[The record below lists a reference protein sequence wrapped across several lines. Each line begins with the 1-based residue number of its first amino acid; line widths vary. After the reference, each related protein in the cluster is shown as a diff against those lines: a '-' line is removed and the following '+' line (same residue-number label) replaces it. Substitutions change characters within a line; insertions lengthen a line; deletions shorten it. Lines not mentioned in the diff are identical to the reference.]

1 MADPEVFERAR
12 PRLLG
17 VAYRMVG
24 TVADA
29 EDIVQ
34 EAWLRWQSSEVT
46 PQRPEAWLT
55 TVTARLALDVLRSAQ
70 HRREHYTGPWLP
82 EPVTTDPEPDEM
94 AIRAESLTLGF
105 LAVLESLSPLE
116 RAVFLLADV
125 FAVPYAQIAPTVE
138 RSEVACRQIASRA
151 RRRLR
156 EARPA
161 RHDNRGPTPPSAQQW
176 QLVDTFTTALATG
189 DVAGALRCL
198 APDAVLVSDGG
209 PHRHAARRPVQ
220 GPERIVRFLVNL
232 SKRIPG
238 AYEVAPAVLNG
249 APGLVF
255 RAAGV
260 ADLAAAFDID
270 AGAVRAVYLVNN
282 PDKLHHLEAT
292 WPVE

>member
-17 VAYRMVG
+17 VAYRMLG

-46 PQRPEAWLT
+46 PERPDAWLT
-55 TVTARLALDVLRSAQ
+55 TVTARLALDLLRSAQ
-70 HRREHYTGPWLP
+70 HRRERYTGPWLP
-82 EPVTTDPEPDEM
+82 EPVTTEPEPDEM

-105 LAVLESLSPLE
+105 FAVLESLSPLE

-125 FAVPYAQIAPTVE
+125 FAVPYAQIAPTVD

-156 EARPA
+156 AARPP
-161 RHDNRGPTPPSAQQW
+161 RGDTQATAPPSEAQW
-176 QLVDTFTTALATG
+176 RLVDTFTTALATG
-189 DVAGALRCL
+189 DVTGALRCL
-198 APDAVLVSDGG
+198 APDSVLVSDGG
-209 PHRHAARRPVQ
+209 AQRHAARRPVV
-220 GPERIVRFLVNL
+220 GPDRIVRFLGNL
-232 SKRIPG
+232 TKRFVG

-249 APGLVF
+249 WPGLVF

-260 ADLAAAFDID
+260 PDLAAAFDVAD
-270 AGAVRAVYLVNN
+270 SGVRGIYLMNN
-282 PDKLHHLEAT
+282 PDKLRHLDAT